1 MGVYIDTVAGTVTAG
16 ATTAKALANA
26 TMAAGDSLQVR
37 SFGQTGYAR
46 LEALFLKGTAKDQVR
61 VTSPMFHDN
70 VTGLTW
76 GTAETPSV
84 ELLPQYVG
92 QPLVSGD
99 TLALAAGAAAGT
111 STIAALLNY
120 YSDPNGPVARL
131 HNWGD
136 ISGIIK
142 SVKLLE
148 VDCTASGTVGT
159 WSDTAVNTTD
169 KQLHANTDYAV
180 LGYETDTSLAV
191 VGIKG
196 QATNNLRVCGPGA
209 TQTLDLTD
217 WYVKMSERHGTP
229 HIPVFN
235 SDNQGATY
243 VSVLDTAA
251 STAAKVYLV
260 LAELASTIT
269 P

>member
-1 MGVYIDTVAGTVTAG
+1 MGVYIDTIAGEVTAG
-16 ATTAKALANA
+16 ATNPKTLQAV
-26 TMAAGDSLQVR
+26 TMAAGDSLSVR
-37 SFGQTGYAR
+37 SFSPQGWAK
-46 LEALFLKGTAKDQVR
+46 LEALFYKGELKYQAR
-61 VTSPMFHDN
+61 VLSPMFHDN

-76 GTAETPSV
+76 APDESPAL

-99 TLALAAGAAAGT
+99 TLTFELGAAAGDKT
-111 STIAALLNY
+111 VGALSLY

-131 HNWGD
+131 HSWGD

-142 SVKLLE
+142 SIKPLQVA
-148 VDCTASGTVGT
+148 VTASGTIGA
-159 WSDTAVNTTD
+159 WADTAVNTTD

-180 LGYETDTSLAV
+180 LGYQTDTALACI
-191 VGIKG
+191 GLKG

-209 TQTLDLTD
+209 ASTVDISD
-217 WYVKMSERHGTP
+217 WFVKMSERHGTP

-243 VSVLDTAA
+243 VSVLDNAAGTTAN
-251 STAAKVYLV
+251 VYLI
-260 LAELASTIT
+260 LAELANTIT